1 MNAGGPPPTYA
12 LAFNVEG
19 GCLRAVSTGVID
31 TLEATIGLFR
41 DIAVELRRVGARTV
55 LIVDETSGIVPDA
68 AGFDALAAAMAGEGY
83 EDVRVAYVDVAGTAI
98 ARVEVGELAARRHG
112 YRLRVFD
119 NEAQAHIWLHYGR
132 D

>member
-1 MNAGGPPPTYA
+1 MATPMPTYA
-12 LAFNVEG
+12 IEFSVEG

-31 TLEATIGLFR
+31 TLEGAIGLFR

-68 AGFDALAAAMAGEGY
+68 DGFDALAREMAGEGY
-83 EDVRVAYVDVAGTAI
+83 EGIRVAYVDVAGTAL
-98 ARVEVGELAARRHG
+98 ARVEVGEIVARIHG